1 MSQLVFYEKALVYNL
16 KLVANILKK
25 KLFLAL
31 QNITTE
37 MIAKNIFFL
46 CFFAVSTIACLQAQD
61 LAPESVNAA
70 GKKMTQSSGSLS
82 FTVGE
87 LVILTFID
95 SLGNSIGQGFGNAS
109 TALTPIIEPD
119 AKLLRV
125 NVYPNPSA
133 DLFFVDV
140 IESQLDIIKIDIVS
154 IDGKLLSSEK
164 YASWNNHIG
173 INTEKWLSG
182 IYFLQLKD
190 KENRIVGTY
199 KVVKK

>member
-1 MSQLVFYEKALVYNL
+1 M
-16 KLVANILKK
+16 
-25 KLFLAL
+25 
-31 QNITTE
+31 IT
-37 MIAKNIFFL
+37 KNIFLL
-46 CFFAVSTIACLQAQD
+46 CFFLGITIACLQAQN

-70 GKKMTQSSGSLS
+70 GKKMTQSNGSLS

-119 AKLLRV
+119 IKLLRV
-125 NVYPNPSA
+125 NVYPNPSS

-154 IDGKLLSSEK
+154 IDGKLVSSER
-164 YASWNNHIG
+164 YASLNNHIG
-173 INTEKWLSG
+173 INTEKWLPG